1 MGVSYSEYD
10 MESHCHLQ
18 SGNPA
23 LLLQRKKLFETK
35 KCKMVKNQDPCT
47 DVMKPETY
55 VFGTICSV
63 GQLNDALFTK
73 LVGKA
78 GCRKNRCFCT
88 AGGRERAEMSKRC

>member
-1 MGVSYSEYD
+1 MTWR
-10 MESHCHLQ
+10 ESHCHLQ

-23 LLLQRKKLFETK
+23 LLLQRKVFETK
-35 KCKMVKNQDPCT
+35 KCKMAKNRAQSRSLHFRN
-47 DVMKPETY
+47 
-55 VFGTICSV
+55 FGTICSV

-88 AGGRERAEMSKRC
+88 AGGRERAGMSKWW